1 VPCLLGDIDAEIVMS
16 GFTAELIPAPI
27 PASAR
32 APVTAMA
39 SFFILSSW
47 GMERGVVD
55 QYLREGK
62 SFEALAPRR
71 IEHLSSYVVKNCG
84 AL

>member
-1 VPCLLGDIDAEIVMS
+1 
-16 GFTAELIPAPI
+16 
-27 PASAR
+27 
-32 APVTAMA
+32 MA

-71 IEHLSSYVVKNCG
+71 IEHLSSYVVKNCA